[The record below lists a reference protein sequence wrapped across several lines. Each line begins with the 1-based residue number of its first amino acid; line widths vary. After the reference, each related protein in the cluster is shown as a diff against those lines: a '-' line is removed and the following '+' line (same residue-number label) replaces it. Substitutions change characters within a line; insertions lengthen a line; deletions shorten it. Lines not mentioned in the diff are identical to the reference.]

1 MALPERRLA
10 DLYPA
15 LSARER
21 AVLILQAIKEER
33 DADPM
38 IRRTMPE
45 SQYDTFN
52 HLMSRISGAN
62 SDLAILLMVL
72 ELHLETL
79 DAKFAW
85 LVTTQLWAMQAEQ
98 VREYLYVYG
107 KETITESEF
116 ALKREA
122 ARKELVP
129 VDELAE
135 ILVERFDDWQP
146 SDMEPNTPDVVS
158 DAG

>member
-1 MALPERRLA
+1 MGLVPQRRLT

-21 AVLILQAIKEER
+21 ARLILQAIKEDR

-45 SQYDTFN
+45 SQYDQFN
-52 HLMSRISGAN
+52 HLMSRISGVN
-62 SDLAILLMVL
+62 SDLAVLLMVL

-85 LVTTQLWAMQAEQ
+85 LITTQLWAMEAEQ
-98 VREYLYVYG
+98 
-107 KETITESEF
+107 
-116 ALKREA
+116 
-122 ARKELVP
+122 
-129 VDELAE
+129 
-135 ILVERFDDWQP
+135 
-146 SDMEPNTPDVVS
+146 
-158 DAG
+158 